1 MFIASLFVTKDNNV
15 CRNIENDWIVGE
27 SQDCFLPVEYSSLWM
42 PRMNIAWRTF
52 VGALNA
58 IGSVKITVRKL
69 FWRFANENNV
79 CKQAVVLMIMNVDS
93 AVLPT

>member
-1 MFIASLFVTKDNNV
+1 MT
-15 CRNIENDWIVGE
+15 
-27 SQDCFLPVEYSSLWM
+27 
-42 PRMNIAWRTF
+42 IAWRTF

-58 IGSVKITVRKL
+58 IGSLKITVRKL

-79 CKQAVVLMIMNVDS
+79 WKQAVVLMIMNIDS